1 MNREIKFRAKD
12 YQTNKWVYGFLFM
25 GKGDDNR
32 DYAFILQ
39 DKGLKVGTATE
50 DNAIEFPCDE
60 AHLVDKET
68 ICQYT
73 GLKDKNGKEIYEG
86 DILRGDEYPFNCD
99 GVDNY
104 FAEIVWAD
112 NVCGFYRITLKNP
125 NSTVRGISH
134 GNWEQLDEEDIKSFE
149 VIGNIYDD
157 KELVEG

>member
-1 MNREIKFRAKD
+1 MREIKFRAKD

-39 DKGLKVGTATE
+39 DKGLKVGTARE

-86 DILRGDEYPFNCD
+86 DIVKNMNNKTGYITFLKQEMGY
-99 GVDNY
+99 V
-104 FAEIVWAD
+104 IVWSNSD
-112 NVCGFYRITLKNP
+112 TRLGHRSRGSGYDLDMTL
-125 NSTVRGISH
+125 
-134 GNWEQLDEEDIKSFE
+134 E
-149 VIGNIYDD
+149 VIGNIYDNP
-157 KELVEG
+157 ELLTNRE

>member
-39 DKGLKVGTATE
+39 DKGLKVGVARE

-86 DILRGDEYPFNCD
+86 DIVLTPFIDPIFGDLVGEELCVEREVVFHN
-99 GVDNY
+99 GSFVVKVDNGY
-104 FAEIVWAD
+104 VYLECF
-112 NVCGFYRITLKNP
+112 T
-125 NSTVRGISH
+125 RG
-134 GNWEQLDEEDIKSFE
+134 NNAV
-149 VIGNIYDD
+149 VIE
-157 KELVEG
+157 KQS